1 MRYILIYSTGKVLT
15 FSVLQCAAIFQQ
27 AYGGTLI
34 TQELTVQESV
44 TV

>member
-1 MRYILIYSTGKVLT
+1 MQYILIYPTGRVLT
-15 FSVLQCAAIFQQ
+15 FSVLQCAVVFQQ

-34 TQELTVQESV
+34 TQELNVQESI

>member
-15 FSVLQCAAIFQQ
+15 FSVLRCAVIFQQ